1 MEMLFTD
8 CINDHANYILMFMI
22 KLIQHV
28 NNSSQCIDAC
38 AHGNSAY
45 LVVIQPQSLQQQSM
59 RYIYTNRWLS
69 LYWWSDLKI
78 QGFSTYG
85 LGAASTLPYIPNQ
98 RWWSYDTDGWGS
110 QLDAVVERQRRP
122 VGCRGQLC
130 EAIRVPSVCHP
141 CGNFYYNTWSFLP
154 SLYIPFQG

>member
-1 MEMLFTD
+1 M
-8 CINDHANYILMFMI
+8 
-22 KLIQHV
+22 
-28 NNSSQCIDAC
+28 C
-38 AHGNSAY
+38 AWHYSAY

-69 LYWWSDLKI
+69 ISWWSDSKI

-85 LGAASTLPYIPNQ
+85 LGAASTLPYISNQ
-98 RWWSYDTDGWGS
+98 RWWSYDTGGWGS

-130 EAIRVPSVCHP
+130 EAIRARHP
-141 CGNFYYNTWSFLP
+141 CGKLLSQYLVLFTIVIYT
-154 SLYIPFQG
+154 IPRLILRR